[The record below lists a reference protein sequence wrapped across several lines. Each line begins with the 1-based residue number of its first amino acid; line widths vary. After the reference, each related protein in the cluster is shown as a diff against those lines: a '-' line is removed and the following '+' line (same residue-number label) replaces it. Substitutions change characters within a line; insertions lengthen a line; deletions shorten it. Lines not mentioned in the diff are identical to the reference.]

1 MRRSIPRWLG
11 PCLVW
16 AFVGTASPGLSA
28 SENGQVHYPLGVN
41 TIMNA
46 ALPGPGQTTVYHYV
60 MHYHSTRLNDD
71 RGKSVDPG
79 FEADVVS
86 WAPRVIHTWDV
97 MVGPFSLSSSVI
109 FPLTRVE
116 VHAFG
121 RKETSSGLSDPVL
134 SPLYLYY
141 VNASGTF
148 FAYAGPDIYVPVG
161 RYDRERL
168 ANNGLNHWTI
178 APSLNATWMP
188 GPRWELSSTLYTEFN
203 GRNRDT
209 HYRSGTD
216 MTLDFNVAYRPL
228 ASHPDLKVAVQGY
241 AMKQLTDDDQPNSV
255 FVNGNRGQAFAIG
268 PQVSYDIAKGQGAVL
283 LKYQREFA
291 VRNRTQGQRLWFEV
305 AIPF

>member
-1 MRRSIPRWLG
+1 MRCSHPCCLGTILLWTLLGVVSPR
-11 PCLVW
+11 
-16 AFVGTASPGLSA
+16 LSA
-28 SENGQVHYPLGVN
+28 SENGQVHYPIGVN

-46 ALPGPGQTTVYHYV
+46 ALPGPGQTSVYHYV

-71 RGKSVDPG
+71 HGKSIDPG

-97 MVGPFSLSSSVI
+97 RVGPFFLSSSVI
-109 FPLTRVE
+109 FPITRVE

-121 RKETSSGLSDPVL
+121 RREISSGLSDPVI

-161 RYDRERL
+161 RYDRDRL
-168 ANNGLNHWTI
+168 ANNGLNYWTI

-188 GPRWELSSTLYTEFN
+188 GPRWEISSTLYTEFN
-203 GRNRDT
+203 RRNPDT
-209 HYRSGTD
+209 DYRSGTD
-216 MTLDFNVAYRPL
+216 MTWDFNVAYRPL
-228 ASHPDLKVAVQGY
+228 AGYPNLKVAVQGY
-241 AMKQLTDDDQPNSV
+241 AMKQLADDDQPGTV
-255 FVNGNRGQAFAIG
+255 FENGNRGQAFALG
-268 PQVSYDIAKGQGAVL
+268 PQISYDIADGQGAVL
-283 LKYQREFA
+283 VKYQREFA
-291 VRNRTQGQRLWFEV
+291 VRNRTEGQRLWFEV